1 VRAFEGHHL
10 SEAEASRLLT
20 TPQKNYQ
27 LEKPEI
33 AAPLLEALPSGDG
46 DEADE

>member
-1 VRAFEGHHL
+1 LEAHLL

-27 LEKPEI
+27 LDKPEI
-33 AAPLLEALPSGDG
+33 AAQLLEALPSGNG
-46 DEADE
+46 DEDDVG